1 MTAAGPDGPGTAEPG
16 GGGPGRRAIVV
27 LAGTAGL
34 AFLADLSTKHLAL
47 ATLDDR
53 DPVRLLGGTVYLTI
67 TRNSGAAFG
76 LGADHTW
83 VFSLITIAVVGWIG
97 WMALRL
103 RSVPWGL
110 SLGLVLGGAF
120 GNLADRIFRAPG
132 HFVGHVVDMVSLFDP
147 YGRVWPV
154 FNLADSALVCGVA
167 LAVVLELTGRQRD
180 GTRLRAGDPAPA
192 AGSPKETTDGS
203 ARRETTPTEDR
214 RESTDVELGERA

>member
-27 LAGTAGL
+27 LAGAAGL

-53 DPVRLLGGTVYLTI
+53 DPVRLLGGTVYLTL
-67 TRNSGAAFG
+67 TRNSGAAFS
-76 LGADHTW
+76 LGSDHTW
-83 VFSLITIAVVGWIG
+83 VFSLITIAVIGWIG

-110 SLGLVLGGAF
+110 SLGLVLGGAL

-154 FNLADSALVCGVA
+154 FNLADSALVSGVA
-167 LAVVLELTGRQRD
+167 LAIGLELTGRQRD
-180 GTRLRAGDPAPA
+180 GTRLRPSSA
-192 AGSPKETTDGS
+192 GS
-203 ARRETTPTEDR
+203 ARPSSAGATASVDGRRKTTDLEQR
-214 RESTDVELGERA
+214 GQA